1 MEKKYQSL
9 TLFQFQQ
16 QFPDDQACYDHL
28 AQLKW
33 PDGSFVKN
41 VNTPTIARESR
52 GGPISVPNVAI
63 KPLPPTTHFFIK

>member
-16 QFPDDQACYDHL
+16 QFSDDQACYDHL

-33 PDGSFVKN
+33 PDGFICEKCQHTHYCQGKLGRTRQCTQCGYQA
-41 VNTPTIARESR
+41 TPTS
-52 GGPISVPNVAI
+52 N
-63 KPLPPTTHFFIK
+63 T

>member
-33 PDGSFVKN
+33 PDGFVCEKCQHTHYCQGKLGRTRQCTQCGYQA
-41 VNTPTIARESR
+41 TPTS
-52 GGPISVPNVAI
+52 NT
-63 KPLPPTTHFFIK
+63 LF